1 MNWRTEQRIPSFAVV
16 SRECQLIPHAC
27 LGYSTGEQRRVKR
40 RLVASTVLV
49 RIDAYLIGC
58 CRIQEAAAGLRQIM
72 FRSPCQKSA
81 DQGYTASTSTQHQAH
96 VHDPGLH
103 EQQSPRSNAERCWS
117 PRGVHRASLHAPY
130 PPAPS
135 PGTPTANTTRATEW
149 HRIREPL
156 QRRTLGAMGERGVT
170 RREG

>member
-1 MNWRTEQRIPSFAVV
+1 MNPNLALSLRLDDLEKSIAAKSSFAVV
-16 SRECQLIPHAC
+16 FRECQLIPHAS
-27 LGYSTGEQRRVKR
+27 LGHSTREERRVKR
-40 RLVASTVLV
+40 PLVAFTVFV
-49 RIDAYLIGC
+49 RIDAYLIDC
-58 CRIQEAAAGLRQIM
+58 CRIQEVGAGLRQIM

-81 DQGYTASTSTQHQAH
+81 DQGYAPRTSTQQQAH

-135 PGTPTANTTRATEW
+135 PGTTPTASTTRATTEW
-149 HRIREPL
+149 HHIREL
-156 QRRTLGAMGERGVT
+156 L
-170 RREG
+170 